1 MSAPRL
7 SQRVQ
12 NWIVAKP
19 PARGA
24 KGIVVAQAGRAA
36 EVGAEVLAAGGTAAD
51 AAVAAAFVLA
61 AVEPWNSGLG
71 GIGFAL
77 VHPAGEPQA
86 RVVDFGPVSPARLDP
101 AAFPI
106 VPGTSQHLFAWP
118 NVAGERNV
126 HGPLS
131 FVVPSAVA
139 GYAELHRRW
148 GRLPWREVL
157 RPAIVEA
164 RSGLAADW
172 FVGLKIASA
181 AGDLRRYDEAARVYL
196 PEGLVPAPPYVG
208 PPKRLKLGRLA
219 DTLER
224 LADAG
229 AEDFYRG
236 EIAHAIAAD
245 VAAMGGVLDAEDLAR
260 CVARVTEPSLHPWRN
275 TVVQGAGGLT
285 AAPTLARVLE
295 ALAPQRFTGPD
306 AAFFAALAEALQGA
320 YRERLA
326 SLGDP
331 AAHPRAAEAC
341 TTHLTAVD
349 GEGTMVSLTSTL
361 LSSFG
366 SRVVLPS
373 TGILMNNGVFW
384 FDPRPG
390 TPNAIGP
397 RKRPLCNMCPVI
409 VARDGRSMLAAGAS
423 GGRRILAA
431 VVQLL
436 LFVLEFG
443 MDATAAAHHPRI
455 DVSGETGV
463 AMDPRLDPLIRAALR
478 ERFGA
483 EEIEHTV
490 LPVNYACPNLIVR
503 ETDGTCTGISDVM
516 TPASA
521 AVAVA

>member
-1 MSAPRL
+1 MAIASPP
-7 SQRVQ
+7 SRVQ
-12 NWIVAKP
+12 NWIIAKP

-24 KGIVVAQAGRAA
+24 KGMVVAQARAA
-36 EVGAEVLAAGGTAAD
+36 AEAGAAVLGAGGTAAD

-77 VHPAGEPQA
+77 VHAAGDGRA
-86 RVVDFGPVSPARLDP
+86 KVVDFGPVSPARLDP
-101 AAFPI
+101 KAFPI
-106 VPGTSQHLFAWP
+106 VPGTSPHLFAWP

-148 GRLPWREVL
+148 GRLPWRDL
-157 RPAIVEA
+157 LAPAIAHA
-164 RSGLAADW
+164 RAGLAADW
-172 FVGLKIASA
+172 FAALKIASA
-181 AGDLRRYDEAARVYL
+181 AADLRRYGESARVYL
-196 PEGLVPAPPYVG
+196 PDGLVPAPPYVG
-208 PPKRLKLGRLA
+208 PPKRLMLGRLA
-219 DTLER
+219 ETLER
-224 LADAG
+224 LAEAG
-229 AEDFYRG
+229 PEDFHRG

-245 VAAMGGVLDAEDLAR
+245 VGALGGVLDAADLAR
-260 CVARVTEPSLHPWRN
+260 CAARVTEPSLHPWRD
-275 TVVQGAGGLT
+275 TMVQGAGGLT
-285 AAPTLARVLE
+285 AAPTLGRVLE
-295 ALAPQRFTGPD
+295 ALAPSRFGKPD
-306 AAFFAALAEALQGA
+306 ASFFSALAEALQA
-320 YRERLA
+320 AWRERLGT
-326 SLGDP
+326 LGD
-331 AAHPRAAEAC
+331 AAAGPRAAEAC

-349 GEGTMVSLTSTL
+349 AEGTMVSLTSTL

-366 SRVVLPS
+366 SRVVLPA

-390 TPNAIGP
+390 TPNAIGAA
-397 RKRPLCNMCPVI
+397 KRPLCNMCPVI
-409 VARDGRSMLAAGAS
+409 VARDGRPMLAAGAS

-443 MDATAAAHHPRI
+443 MDATQAAHHPRI

-490 LPVNYACPNLIVR
+490 LPVNYACPNVIVR
-503 ETDGTCTGISDVM
+503 ETDGTYTGVPDVM
-516 TPASA
+516 TPGSA

>member
-1 MSAPRL
+1 MLPS
-7 SQRVQ
+7 RVQ
-12 NWIVAKP
+12 NWIIAKP

-24 KGIVVAQAGRAA
+24 KGIVVAQARRAA
-36 EVGAEVLAAGGTAAD
+36 EAGAEVLAAGGTAAD
-51 AAVAAAFVLA
+51 AAVATAFVLA

-71 GIGFAL
+71 GIGFGL
-77 VHPAGEPQA
+77 VHPGEESRA
-86 RVVDFGPVSPARLDP
+86 HVVDFGPVSPARLDP

-148 GRLPWREVL
+148 GRLPWKEVVA
-157 RPAIVEA
+157 PAIAEA
-164 RSGLAADW
+164 RAGLAADW
-172 FVGLKIASA
+172 FVALKIASA
-181 AGDLRRYDEAARVYL
+181 AADLSRYDDAARTYL
-196 PEGLVPAPPYVG
+196 PDGLVPVPPYAG
-208 PPKRLKLGRLA
+208 PPRRLTLGRLA

-224 LADAG
+224 LAQAG

-236 EIAHAIAAD
+236 EIARAIVADIAAI
-245 VAAMGGVLDAEDLAR
+245 GGVLDGEDLAR
-260 CVARVTEPSLHPWRN
+260 CSVRVAEPSLHPWRDA
-275 TVVQGAGGLT
+275 VVQGAGGLT

-295 ALAPQRFTGPD
+295 ALAPQRFARPD
-306 AAFFAALAEALQGA
+306 EAFFLALAEALQAA
-320 YRERLA
+320 YRERLS

-331 AAHPRAAEAC
+331 TADPRAAEAC
-341 TTHLTAVD
+341 TTHLSAVD
-349 GEGTMVSLTSTL
+349 ADGTMVSLTTTL

-366 SRVVLPS
+366 SRVVLPT

-397 RKRPLCNMCPVI
+397 AKRPVCNMCPVI
-409 VARDGRSMLAAGAS
+409 VARDGRPVLAAGAS

-455 DVSGETGV
+455 DVSGESGV
-463 AMDPRLDPLIRAALR
+463 AMDPRLDPAIRAALR
-478 ERFGA
+478 QRFAA
-483 EEIEHTV
+483 EEVEHTV
-490 LPVNYACPNLIVR
+490 LPVSYACPNLILR
-503 ETDGTCTGISDVM
+503 EPDGTCSGISDIM

-521 AVAVA
+521 AIAAG